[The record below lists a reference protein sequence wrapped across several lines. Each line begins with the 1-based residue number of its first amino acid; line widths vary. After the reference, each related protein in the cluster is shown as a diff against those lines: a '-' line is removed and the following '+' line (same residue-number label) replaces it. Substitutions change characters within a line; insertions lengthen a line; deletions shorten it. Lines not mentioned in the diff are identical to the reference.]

1 MGALARAQCAGGGG
15 ARAVRNGPGRGRGAA
30 ALAARRY
37 RRCPPAAG
45 VPLPPVSLCRRCS
58 PAAGVPLPPAR
69 GRPGGEA
76 PPRRGLRRGAEA
88 LHVGVVFV
96 GAPHG
101 AAPGG
106 SRRFAAPARG
116 LQPPGKFFLEAKEVE
131 VKTMEDDFGA
141 SSTPPFLTESL
152 ELAMEVENE
161 SSRPSCFSCAFD
173 NQNGGRRFSAESY
186 LASGSL
192 KRVLLRLDPSPNDY
206 EENTVELFGFQWV
219 TETALVESCGFL
231 FGLLRQQI
239 HTLEN
244 LVQMSSSDFGQAAR
258 LHSEAE
264 SIRHQCLKFLHY
276 VKVFIFRYL
285 EPPKVENDGML
296 HPYEEL
302 EAQLPSVLVEELHAL
317 TVHTGHLCEL
327 PSNVLA
333 AFTIQNQA
341 KVFPPSWHL
350 LHLHL
355 DINWLVL
362 EVLHVL
368 GEKLMRQVVYA
379 NHFINLTGENLTS
392 ISLFEK
398 HCGNLISDLIS
409 LAINKYT
416 KVRPSEALTSS
427 HYPCTCIKELWILLI
442 QLLDHR
448 NKGSHTEGFWSLMNT
463 TLKNIFERSSTS
475 ESVSGFEA
483 VQCKDP
489 LSFSWWIMSHLAPL
503 YQFDRN
509 GNLDEKTGVLE
520 EHLRMHLQCCLT
532 LCSFWDLNLSIV
544 TILWDYYSKNLNSCF
559 TVPWLGLKDL
569 ANVSKTSLSML
580 ELVKRCC
587 CEQQIPSLYKSSN
600 SYFIFLSILA
610 RIMKEE
616 NNGVHPW
623 KQIKGRIYSK
633 FHRKRMQELTE
644 VGLQNFFNL
653 FLMLAVVVE
662 TEDIVSRVLDLL
674 DFLTPSSITM
684 SRRALI
690 WRGHFAF
697 LLIYVEKSMDI
708 SALAEKISNAFRE
721 KAKEFLVTKNDYTQR
736 QNLWTLLS
744 TYIDGAQEVF
754 ETSCYLSLSE
764 EKLLND
770 GFTMLLPACRGA
782 ELSMVLNFLQVV
794 LARLRSV
801 HERVSQ
807 GLQLGNTAPDAQLPL
822 VAKEHHL
829 AVASALWRNFFPY
842 LKSQRMSQTPP
853 SPQLADTAA
862 GFTLL
867 ALDIPSKALSDLQPQ
882 PVLSMMRLFG
892 WDDMVWP
899 QLVSRYL
906 SHLIQNS
913 SLCEAFSSMGY
924 TSYEALTVRSWFR
937 CVLQMFLDQP
947 SGALAKTDAER
958 TVGKAYMEQ
967 LTEMTRLIFKLSEV
981 ENILLKANVGQ
992 SVFKQ
997 DPENALVQFIKA
1009 VGRTYSGLQTLPE
1022 KSAMVAK
1029 TLEYLGDVLKY
1040 VKPYLKAKGPPE
1052 GLQLTYWII
1061 GCLVKFCAPIL
1072 ATSKAQQLLFRIV
1085 DCLLLP
1091 HSVLQQDKELP
1102 VALLSAIQESL
1113 PLYLQGLS
1121 FICCQSQ
1128 TQGAYLNQLLG
1139 SIIRHYFGRFL
1150 PSSPTA
1156 PGARQ
1161 HPLLTALG
1169 SSITAPQ
1176 LLRLRKTTVHVISEN
1191 YLQFKGNAPPPRLA
1205 SVLAFILEVLQR
1217 TQSTE
1222 LCDINL
1228 VLPAVLKC
1236 LVLVN
1241 ELQVKKISTDIVQYM
1256 VEGCQAGSGGEHATQ
1271 LTSVFR
1277 QFIQDYTAVYD
1288 HRVFSILETVAV
1300 LDRALVT
1307 SLIPT
1312 ITQSLKDSE
1321 HKQGLGR
1328 NAAQREAYKR
1338 LLSYLAEAGRNE
1350 IQKLENETDQ

>member
-1 MGALARAQCAGGGG
+1 F
-15 ARAVRNGPGRGRGAA
+15 
-30 ALAARRY
+30 
-37 RRCPPAAG
+37 
-45 VPLPPVSLCRRCS
+45 
-58 PAAGVPLPPAR
+58 
-69 GRPGGEA
+69 E
-76 PPRRGLRRGAEA
+76 
-88 LHVGVVFV
+88 
-96 GAPHG
+96 
-101 AAPGG
+101 
-106 SRRFAAPARG
+106 
-116 LQPPGKFFLEAKEVE
+116 
-131 VKTMEDDFGA
+131 A

-152 ELAMEVENE
+152 EMAMEVENGT
-161 SSRPSCFSCAFD
+161 SQLPCFSCAFD
-173 NQNGGRRFSAESY
+173 NLNGGRSFSAESY

-206 EENTVELFGFQWV
+206 EEDVVEMFGFQWV
-219 TETALVESCGFL
+219 TGMALVESCGFL

-239 HTLEN
+239 YSLEN
-244 LVQMSSSDFGQAAR
+244 LVQMNSSDFGQTANW
-258 LHSEAE
+258 HSEAE
-264 SIRHQCLKFLHY
+264 SIRHQCVEFLHY

-317 TVHTGHLCEL
+317 TMHIGHLCEL
-327 PSNVLA
+327 PSSVLA
-333 AFTIQNQA
+333 AFTIQHQA

-355 DINWLVL
+355 DINWLIV

-368 GEKLMRQVVYA
+368 GEKMMRQVVYA

-398 HCGNLISDLIS
+398 HCGNLISDLVS
-409 LAINKYT
+409 LSINKYT
-416 KVRPSEALTSS
+416 KVRPSEALTSH
-427 HYPCTCIKELWILLI
+427 HYPCTCIKELWVLLI

-448 NKGSHTEGFWSLMNT
+448 NKGSHTECFWSLVNK
-463 TLKNIFERSSTS
+463 TLKNIFERPSSS
-475 ESVSGFEA
+475 ESVSGFDA

-489 LSFSWWIMSHLAPL
+489 LSFSWWIISHLASL

-509 GNLDEKTGVLE
+509 GNLVEKKQKESNWKFVEELLKKSTDAQTGVLE

-532 LCSFWDLNLSIV
+532 LCTFWDLNLSIV
-544 TILWDYYSKNLNSCF
+544 TILWDYYSKNLNSSF
-559 TVPWLGLKDL
+559 TIPWLGLKDL

-580 ELVKRCC
+580 ELVRRCC
-587 CEQQIPSLYKSSN
+587 SEQQIPSLYKSSN

-610 RIMKEE
+610 RMMKEE
-616 NNGVHPW
+616 NSGVHPW

-633 FHRKRMQELTE
+633 FHRRRMQELTD

-653 FLMLAVVVE
+653 FLMLAIVAD
-662 TEDIVSRVLDLL
+662 TEDVVSRVLDLL
-674 DFLTPSSITM
+674 DFLTSSSITI
-684 SRRALI
+684 SQRALI

-697 LLIYVEKSMDI
+697 LLIYVEKNMDI
-708 SALAEKISNAFRE
+708 SVLADKISNSFRE
-721 KAKEFLVTKNDYTQR
+721 KAKEFLVSKNDHTQR
-736 QNLWTLLS
+736 HNLWTLLS
-744 TYIDGAQEVF
+744 TYVDGVQEVF

-770 GFTMLLPACRGA
+770 GFAMLLPACRGA

-794 LARLRSV
+794 LARLRST

-807 GLQLGNTAPDAQLPL
+807 GLLGNAAPEAQFPL

-842 LKSQRMSQTPP
+842 LKSQRMSQMPP

-882 PVLSMMRLFG
+882 PVLSMMQLFG

-899 QLVSRYL
+899 QLVARYL

-913 SLCEAFSSMGY
+913 SLREAFSSMGY
-924 TSYEALTVRSWFR
+924 TSYEALSVRSWFR
-937 CVLQMFLDQP
+937 CILQMFTDQP
-947 SGALAKTDAER
+947 SGVLAKTDAER

-981 ENILLKANVGQ
+981 ENILSKAHVEE

-997 DPENALVQFIKA
+997 NPKYALVQFIKA

-1061 GCLVKFCAPIL
+1061 GCLVKFWAPIL

-1128 TQGAYLNQLLG
+1128 TQSAYLNQLLG

-1150 PSSPTA
+1150 PSSPTV
-1156 PGARQ
+1156 PGAGQ
-1161 HPLLTALG
+1161 HPLLTALC

-1176 LLRLRKTTVHVISEN
+1176 MLRLRKTTLHVINEN
-1191 YLQFKGNAPPPRLA
+1191 YMQFKGNAPPPRLA
-1205 SVLAFILEVLQR
+1205 SVLAFILQVLQR
-1217 TQSTE
+1217 TQSIE
-1222 LCDINL
+1222 LCDIDL
-1228 VLPAVLKC
+1228 VLPSVLKC
-1236 LVLVN
+1236 MVLVN
-1241 ELQVKKISTDIVQYM
+1241 ELQVKKISTDIVQNV

-1277 QFIQDYTAVYD
+1277 QFIQDYTGVYD
-1288 HRVFSILETVAV
+1288 HRVFNILETVAV
-1300 LDRALVT
+1300 LDQMLVT

-1328 NAAQREAYKR
+1328 NAAQR
-1338 LLSYLAEAGRNE
+1338 
-1350 IQKLENETDQ
+1350 

>member
-1 MGALARAQCAGGGG
+1 M
-15 ARAVRNGPGRGRGAA
+15 
-30 ALAARRY
+30 
-37 RRCPPAAG
+37 
-45 VPLPPVSLCRRCS
+45 
-58 PAAGVPLPPAR
+58 
-69 GRPGGEA
+69 EDEF
-76 PPRRGLRRGAEA
+76 EA
-88 LHVGVVFV
+88 L
-96 GAPHG
+96 
-101 AAPGG
+101 
-106 SRRFAAPARG
+106 
-116 LQPPGKFFLEAKEVE
+116 
-131 VKTMEDDFGA
+131 
-141 SSTPPFLTESL
+141 STPPFLTESL
-152 ELAMEVENE
+152 ETAMEVENE
-161 SSRPSCFSCAFD
+161 KPPCFCCAFD
-173 NQNGGRRFSAESY
+173 NQNGGRSFSAESY
-186 LASGSL
+186 LANGSL

-206 EENTVELFGFQWV
+206 EEDVVEMFGFQWV
-219 TETALVESCGFL
+219 TEMALVESCGFL

-239 HTLEN
+239 CRLEN
-244 LVQMSSSDFGQAAR
+244 LVQMSSSDFGQAAN

-264 SIRHQCLKFLHY
+264 SIRHQCIKFLHY

-285 EPPKVENDGML
+285 EPPKVENVGML

-317 TVHTGHLCEL
+317 TMHIGHLCEL
-327 PSNVLA
+327 PSSVLA
-333 AFTIQNQA
+333 AFTIQHQA

-355 DINWLVL
+355 DINWLIL

-368 GEKLMRQVVYA
+368 GEKMMRQVVYA

-392 ISLFEK
+392 VSLFEK

-409 LAINKYT
+409 LSINKYT
-416 KVRPSEALTSS
+416 KVRPSEALTSH

-448 NKGSHTEGFWSLMNT
+448 SKGSHTECFWSLVNK
-463 TLKNIFERSSTS
+463 TLKNIFERPSSS
-475 ESVSGFEA
+475 EGMSGFET

-489 LSFSWWIMSHLAPL
+489 LSFSWWILSHLASL

-509 GNLDEKTGVLE
+509 GNLGEKKQKESNWKFVEELLKKSTDAQTGVLE

-544 TILWDYYSKNLNSCF
+544 TILWDYYSKNLNSGF

-569 ANVSKTSLSML
+569 ANVNKTSLSML
-580 ELVKRCC
+580 ELVKHCC

-600 SYFIFLSILA
+600 SYFIFLCILA
-610 RIMKEE
+610 RMIKEE
-616 NNGVHPW
+616 NSGVHPW

-633 FHRKRMQELTE
+633 FHRRRMQELTE

-653 FLMLAVVVE
+653 FLMLAIVAE

-674 DFLTPSSITM
+674 DFLAPSSITV
-684 SRRALI
+684 SQRALI

-697 LLIYVEKSMDI
+697 LLIYVEKNMDI
-708 SALAEKISNAFRE
+708 SVLAEKISSAFRE
-721 KAKEFLVTKNDYTQR
+721 KAKEFLVNKNDYTQR
-736 QNLWTLLS
+736 HSLWTLLS
-744 TYIDGAQEVF
+744 TYIDGVQEAF

-807 GLQLGNTAPDAQLPL
+807 GLQLGNTAPDSQLPL

-842 LKSQRMSQTPP
+842 LKSQRMSQMPP

-882 PVLSMMRLFG
+882 PVLSMMQLFG

-937 CVLQMFLDQP
+937 CVLQMFIDQP
-947 SGALAKTDAER
+947 SGVLAKTDAER

-981 ENILLKANVGQ
+981 ENILSKAHVEE

-997 DPENALVQFIKA
+997 DPKYALVQFIKA

-1061 GCLVKFCAPIL
+1061 GCLVKFWAPIL

-1150 PSSPTA
+1150 PSYPTM
-1156 PGARQ
+1156 PGTGQ
-1161 HPLLTALG
+1161 HPMLTALC
-1169 SSITAPQ
+1169 SSIRAPQ
-1176 LLRLRKTTVHVISEN
+1176 MLRLRKTTLHIINEN
-1191 YLQFKGNAPPPRLA
+1191 YMQFKGNAPPPRLA

-1222 LCDINL
+1222 LCDIEL
-1228 VLPAVLKC
+1228 VLPSVLKC
-1236 LVLVN
+1236 MVLVN
-1241 ELQVKKISTDIVQYM
+1241 ELQVKKISTDIVQNV

-1300 LDRALVT
+1300 LDQMLVT

-1321 HKQGLGR
+1321 YKQGLGR
-1328 NAAQREAYKR
+1328 NTAQREAYKR
-1338 LLSYLAEAGRNE
+1338 LLSYLAEAGQNE
-1350 IQKLENETDQ
+1350 IQKLENETD

>member
-1 MGALARAQCAGGGG
+1 F
-15 ARAVRNGPGRGRGAA
+15 V
-30 ALAARRY
+30 
-37 RRCPPAAG
+37 
-45 VPLPPVSLCRRCS
+45 
-58 PAAGVPLPPAR
+58 
-69 GRPGGEA
+69 A
-76 PPRRGLRRGAEA
+76 P
-88 LHVGVVFV
+88 
-96 GAPHG
+96 
-101 AAPGG
+101 
-106 SRRFAAPARG
+106 
-116 LQPPGKFFLEAKEVE
+116 
-131 VKTMEDDFGA
+131 
-141 SSTPPFLTESL
+141 STPLFLTESL
-152 ELAMEVENE
+152 EMAMEVENE
-161 SSRPSCFSCAFD
+161 TSKPPCFSCAFD
-173 NQNGGRRFSAESY
+173 NQNGGRSFSAESY

-206 EENTVELFGFQWV
+206 EEDIVEMFGFQWV
-219 TETALVESCGFL
+219 TEMALVESSELL
-231 FGLLRQQI
+231 FGLFRQQMYR
-239 HTLEN
+239 LED
-244 LVQMSSSDFGQAAR
+244 LVHMSSSDFGQAAT

-264 SIRHQCLKFLHY
+264 SIRRQCVEFLHY

-285 EPPKVENDGML
+285 EPPKVENDGIL
-296 HPYEEL
+296 QSYEEL

-317 TVHTGHLCEL
+317 TMHMGRLFEL
-327 PSNVLA
+327 PASVLA
-333 AFTIQNQA
+333 SFTIQHQA

-362 EVLHVL
+362 EILHVL
-368 GEKLMRQVVYA
+368 GEKMMRQVVYA

-392 ISLFEK
+392 ISLFET
-398 HCGNLISDLIS
+398 HCGNLVSDLIS
-409 LAINKYT
+409 LFINKYI
-416 KVRPSEALTSS
+416 KVRPSEALTS
-427 HYPCTCIKELWILLI
+427 HHFPCTCIKELWVLLI
-442 QLLDHR
+442 HLLDHR
-448 NKGSHTEGFWSLMNT
+448 NKGSHMESFWSLVNK
-463 TLKNIFERSSTS
+463 TLQTVFEKPSSS
-475 ESVSGFEA
+475 ERMSGFETI
-483 VQCKDP
+483 QCKDP
-489 LSFSWWIMSHLAPL
+489 LSFSWWVITHLASL

-509 GNLDEKTGVLE
+509 GNLDEKKQKESNWKFVEELLKKSTDAQTVVLE

-544 TILWDYYSKNLNSCF
+544 TILWDYYSKHLNSCF

-569 ANVSKTSLSML
+569 ANISKTSLSMF
-580 ELVKRCC
+580 ELAKSCC
-587 CEQQIPSLYKSSN
+587 CEQQIPALYKSSN
-600 SYFIFLSILA
+600 SYFIFLIVLA
-610 RIMKEE
+610 RMMKEAE
-616 NNGVHPW
+616 NSGVHPW
-623 KQIKGRIYSK
+623 KQIKGRVYSK
-633 FHRKRMQELTE
+633 FHRRRMQELTE

-653 FLMLAVVVE
+653 FLMLAIVAE
-662 TEDIVSRVLDLL
+662 TEDIVSRVSDLL
-674 DFLTPSSITM
+674 DFLTPSSVTV
-684 SRRALI
+684 SQRALI

-697 LLIYVEKSMDI
+697 LLIYVEKNMDI
-708 SALAEKISNAFRE
+708 SVLAEKLSNAFRE
-721 KAKEFLVTKNDYTQR
+721 KAKEFLVTKNDYAQKR
-736 QNLWTLLS
+736 DLWTLLS
-744 TYIDGAQEVF
+744 TYIDGVQEVF
-754 ETSCYLSLSE
+754 EMSCYLSLSE

-801 HERVSQ
+801 HKRVSQ
-807 GLQLGNTAPDAQLPL
+807 ELQPGNAAAEAQLPL
-822 VAKEHHL
+822 AAKEHHL

-842 LKSQRMSQTPP
+842 LKSQRMSQMPP

-867 ALDIPSKALSDLQPQ
+867 ALDMPSKALSDLQPQ
-882 PVLSMMRLFG
+882 PVLSMMQLFG

-906 SHLIQNS
+906 SHLIENS
-913 SLCEAFSSMGY
+913 ALCEAFSSMGY

-937 CVLQMFLDQP
+937 CILQMFIDQP
-947 SGALAKTDAER
+947 SGVLAKTDAER

-967 LTEMTRLIFKLSEV
+967 LTELTRLVFKLSEV
-981 ENILLKANVGQ
+981 ENILSKAHGEE
-992 SVFKQ
+992 SVLKQ
-997 DPENALVQFIKA
+997 DPKYALVQFIKA
-1009 VGRTYSGLQTLPE
+1009 VGKTYSGLQTLPE

-1029 TLEYLGDVLKY
+1029 SLEYLGDVLKY

-1061 GCLVKFCAPIL
+1061 GCLVKFWAPIL

-1139 SIIRHYFGRFL
+1139 SIIQQYFGRFL

-1156 PGARQ
+1156 LGAGQ
-1161 HPLLTALG
+1161 HPVLTALC

-1176 LLRLRKTTVHVISEN
+1176 MLRLRKTTLHIINEN
-1191 YLQFKGNAPPPRLA
+1191 YLHFKGNAPPPRLA

-1222 LCDINL
+1222 PCDVDL

-1236 LVLVN
+1236 MVLVN

-1256 VEGCQAGSGGEHATQ
+1256 VEDCQAGSGGERATQ
-1271 LTSVFR
+1271 MTSVFR

-1288 HRVFSILETVAV
+1288 HRVFSILEAVAV
-1300 LDRALVT
+1300 LNQTLVT

-1328 NAAQREAYKR
+1328 NAAQR
-1338 LLSYLAEAGRNE
+1338 
-1350 IQKLENETDQ
+1350 

>member
-1 MGALARAQCAGGGG
+1 M
-15 ARAVRNGPGRGRGAA
+15 
-30 ALAARRY
+30 
-37 RRCPPAAG
+37 
-45 VPLPPVSLCRRCS
+45 
-58 PAAGVPLPPAR
+58 
-69 GRPGGEA
+69 EEEF
-76 PPRRGLRRGAEA
+76 EA
-88 LHVGVVFV
+88 L
-96 GAPHG
+96 
-101 AAPGG
+101 
-106 SRRFAAPARG
+106 
-116 LQPPGKFFLEAKEVE
+116 
-131 VKTMEDDFGA
+131 
-141 SSTPPFLTESL
+141 STPSFLTESL
-152 ELAMEVENE
+152 DMAMEVENE
-161 SSRPSCFSCAFD
+161 KPPCFSCAFD
-173 NQNGGRRFSAESY
+173 NQNGGRSFSAESY
-186 LASGSL
+186 LANGSL

-206 EENTVELFGFQWV
+206 EEDVVEMFGFQWV
-219 TETALVESCGFL
+219 TEMALVESCGFL

-239 HTLEN
+239 CRLEN
-244 LVQMSSSDFGQAAR
+244 LVQMSSSDFGQAAN

-264 SIRHQCLKFLHY
+264 SIRHQCIKFLHY

-317 TVHTGHLCEL
+317 TMHVGHLCQL
-327 PSNVLA
+327 PSSVLA
-333 AFTIQNQA
+333 AFTIQHQA

-355 DINWLVL
+355 DINWLIL

-368 GEKLMRQVVYA
+368 GEKMMRQVVYA

-392 ISLFEK
+392 VSLFEK

-409 LAINKYT
+409 LSINKYT
-416 KVRPSEALTSS
+416 KVRPSEALTSH

-448 NKGSHTEGFWSLMNT
+448 SKGSHTECFWSLVNK
-463 TLKNIFERSSTS
+463 TLKNIFERPSSS
-475 ESVSGFEA
+475 EGMSGFEA
-483 VQCKDP
+483 IQCKDP
-489 LSFSWWIMSHLAPL
+489 LSFSWWIVSHLASL

-544 TILWDYYSKNLNSCF
+544 TILWDYYSKNLNSGF

-580 ELVKRCC
+580 ELVKCC
-587 CEQQIPSLYKSSN
+587 CSEQQIPSLYKSHN
-600 SYFIFLSILA
+600 SYFIFLCILA
-610 RIMKEE
+610 RMIKEE
-616 NNGVHPW
+616 NSGMHPW

-644 VGLQNFFNL
+644 VGLQNFFSL
-653 FLMLAVVVE
+653 FLMLAIVVE

-674 DFLTPSSITM
+674 DFLAPSSITV
-684 SRRALI
+684 SQRALI

-697 LLIYVEKSMDI
+697 LLIYVEKNMDV
-708 SALAEKISNAFRE
+708 SALAEKISSAFRE
-721 KAKEFLVTKNDYTQR
+721 KAKEFLVNKNDYTQR
-736 QNLWTLLS
+736 HNLWTLLS
-744 TYIDGAQEVF
+744 TYVDGVQEVF

-842 LKSQRMSQTPP
+842 LKSQRMSQMPP

-882 PVLSMMRLFG
+882 PVLSMMQLFG

-937 CVLQMFLDQP
+937 CILQMFIDQP
-947 SGALAKTDAER
+947 SGVLAKTDAER

-981 ENILLKANVGQ
+981 ENILSKAHVEE

-997 DPENALVQFIKA
+997 DPKYALVQFIKA

-1061 GCLVKFCAPIL
+1061 GCLVKFWAPIL

-1150 PSSPTA
+1150 PSSPTV
-1156 PGARQ
+1156 PGTGQ
-1161 HPLLTALG
+1161 HPLLTALC

-1176 LLRLRKTTVHVISEN
+1176 MLRLRKTTLHVISEN
-1191 YLQFKGNAPPPRLA
+1191 YMQFKGNAPPPRLA

-1222 LCDINL
+1222 LCDIEL
-1228 VLPAVLKC
+1228 VLPSVLKC
-1236 LVLVN
+1236 MVLVN
-1241 ELQVKKISTDIVQYM
+1241 ELQVKKISTDIVQNV

-1300 LDRALVT
+1300 LDQMLVT
-1307 SLIPT
+1307 NLIPT
-1312 ITQSLKDSE
+1312 ITQSLKDLE
-1321 HKQGLGR
+1321 YKQGLGR

-1338 LLSYLAEAGRNE
+1338 LLSYLAEAGQNE
-1350 IQKLENETDQ
+1350 IQKLENETDE

>member
-1 MGALARAQCAGGGG
+1 F
-15 ARAVRNGPGRGRGAA
+15 
-30 ALAARRY
+30 
-37 RRCPPAAG
+37 
-45 VPLPPVSLCRRCS
+45 
-58 PAAGVPLPPAR
+58 
-69 GRPGGEA
+69 E
-76 PPRRGLRRGAEA
+76 
-88 LHVGVVFV
+88 
-96 GAPHG
+96 
-101 AAPGG
+101 
-106 SRRFAAPARG
+106 
-116 LQPPGKFFLEAKEVE
+116 
-131 VKTMEDDFGA
+131 A
-141 SSTPPFLTESL
+141 SSTPPFLTDSL
-152 ELAMEVENE
+152 EMAMEVENE
-161 SSRPSCFSCAFD
+161 KSQPPCFSCAFD
-173 NQNGGRRFSAESY
+173 NQNGGRNFSAESY
-186 LASGSL
+186 LSSGSL

-206 EENTVELFGFQWV
+206 EEDVVEMFGFQWV
-219 TETALVESCGFL
+219 TEMALVESCGFL

-239 HTLEN
+239 YRLEN
-244 LVQMSSSDFGQAAR
+244 LVQMNSSDFGQAAN

-264 SIRHQCLKFLHY
+264 SIRHQCVEFLHY

-285 EPPKVENDGML
+285 EPPKVENDGIL

-317 TVHTGHLCEL
+317 TMHIGHLCDL
-327 PSNVLA
+327 PSSVLA
-333 AFTIQNQA
+333 AFTIQHQA
-341 KVFPPSWHL
+341 KVFPASWHL

-355 DINWLVL
+355 DIKWLIV
-362 EVLHVL
+362 EILHVL
-368 GEKLMRQVVYA
+368 GEKMMRQVVYA

-392 ISLFEK
+392 TSLFEK

-409 LAINKYT
+409 LSVSKYT
-416 KVRPSEALTSS
+416 KVRPSEALSS
-427 HYPCTCIKELWILLI
+427 HHYPCTCIKELWVLLI
-442 QLLDHR
+442 QLLDYR
-448 NKGSHTEGFWSLMNT
+448 NKGSHTECFWNLVNK
-463 TLKNIFERSSTS
+463 TLKNIIERPSSS
-475 ESVSGFEA
+475 ESMSGFDA

-489 LSFSWWIMSHLAPL
+489 LSFSWWIISHLASL

-509 GNLDEKTGVLE
+509 GNLDEKKQKESNWKFVEELLKKSTDTQTGVLE

-532 LCSFWDLNLSIV
+532 LCSFWDLNLSVV

-610 RIMKEE
+610 RMMKDK
-616 NNGVHPW
+616 NSGVHPW

-653 FLMLAVVVE
+653 FLMLAIVAE

-674 DFLTPSSITM
+674 DFLTSSSITV
-684 SRRALI
+684 SQRALI
-690 WRGHFAF
+690 WRGHLAF
-697 LLIYVEKSMDI
+697 LLIYVEKNMDI
-708 SALAEKISNAFRE
+708 SVLAEKIANAFRE

-736 QNLWTLLS
+736 HNLWTLLS
-744 TYIDGAQEVF
+744 TYIDGVQEVF

-807 GLQLGNTAPDAQLPL
+807 GLQLGNAVPEAQLPL

-842 LKSQRMSQTPP
+842 LKSQRMSQLPP

-882 PVLSMMRLFG
+882 PVLSMMQLFG

-899 QLVSRYL
+899 QLVARYL
-906 SHLIQNS
+906 SHLVQNS

-924 TSYEALTVRSWFR
+924 TSYEALSVRSWFR
-937 CVLQMFLDQP
+937 CVLQMFIDQP
-947 SGALAKTDAER
+947 SGVLAKTDAER

-981 ENILLKANVGQ
+981 ENILSKAHVEE

-997 DPENALVQFIKA
+997 DPKNALVQFIKA

-1061 GCLVKFCAPIL
+1061 GCLVKFWAPIL

-1128 TQGAYLNQLLG
+1128 TQSAYLNQLLG

-1150 PSSPTA
+1150 PSSPTV
-1156 PGARQ
+1156 PGAGQ
-1161 HPLLTALG
+1161 HPMLTALC

-1176 LLRLRKTTVHVISEN
+1176 MLRLRKTTLRVINEN
-1191 YLQFKGNAPPPRLA
+1191 YMQFKGTSPPPRLA
-1205 SVLAFILEVLQR
+1205 SVLAFILQVLQR
-1217 TQSTE
+1217 TQSIE
-1222 LCDINL
+1222 LCDIDL
-1228 VLPAVLKC
+1228 VLPSVLKC
-1236 LVLVN
+1236 MVLVN
-1241 ELQVKKISTDIVQYM
+1241 ELQVKKISTDIVQNV

-1300 LDRALVT
+1300 LDQMLVT

-1312 ITQSLKDSE
+1312 ITQSLKDLE

-1328 NAAQREAYKR
+1328 NAAQR
-1338 LLSYLAEAGRNE
+1338 
-1350 IQKLENETDQ
+1350 

>member
-1 MGALARAQCAGGGG
+1 LI
-15 ARAVRNGPGRGRGAA
+15 
-30 ALAARRY
+30 
-37 RRCPPAAG
+37 
-45 VPLPPVSLCRRCS
+45 
-58 PAAGVPLPPAR
+58 
-69 GRPGGEA
+69 
-76 PPRRGLRRGAEA
+76 
-88 LHVGVVFV
+88 
-96 GAPHG
+96 
-101 AAPGG
+101 
-106 SRRFAAPARG
+106 
-116 LQPPGKFFLEAKEVE
+116 
-131 VKTMEDDFGA
+131 
-141 SSTPPFLTESL
+141 
-152 ELAMEVENE
+152 
-161 SSRPSCFSCAFD
+161 
-173 NQNGGRRFSAESY
+173 
-186 LASGSL
+186 
-192 KRVLLRLDPSPNDY
+192 
-206 EENTVELFGFQWV
+206 
-219 TETALVESCGFL
+219 
-231 FGLLRQQI
+231 RQQI
-239 HTLEN
+239 YRLED
-244 LVQMSSSDFGQAAR
+244 LVQMGSSDFGQAAN

-264 SIRHQCLKFLHY
+264 NIRRQCVEFLHY
-276 VKVFIFRYL
+276 VKAFIFRYL
-285 EPPKVENDGML
+285 EPPKMENDGMV

-302 EAQLPSVLVEELHAL
+302 EAQLPSLLVEELHAL
-317 TVHTGHLCEL
+317 MMHIGHLCEL
-327 PSNVLA
+327 SSSVLA
-333 AFTIQNQA
+333 AFTIQHQA
-341 KVFPPSWHL
+341 KIFPPSWHL

-355 DINWLVL
+355 DIHWLVL
-362 EVLHVL
+362 EILHIL
-368 GEKLMRQVVYA
+368 GEKMMRQVIYA

-392 ISLFEK
+392 ISLFET
-398 HCGNLISDLIS
+398 HCENLISDLIILS
-409 LAINKYT
+409 TNKYT
-416 KVRPSEALTSS
+416 KVRPSEALNSH
-427 HYPCTCIKELWILLI
+427 HYPCTCIKELWILLM

-448 NKGSHTEGFWSLMNT
+448 NKGSQRECFWSLVNKV
-463 TLKNIFERSSTS
+463 LKNIFERPSSS
-475 ESVSGFEA
+475 EKFSGFET

-489 LSFSWWIMSHLAPL
+489 LSFTWWIITHLASL

-509 GNLDEKTGVLE
+509 GNVDEKKLKESNWKFVEELLKKSTDAQSGVLE

-532 LCSFWDLNLSIV
+532 LCGFWDLNLSIV

-580 ELVKRCC
+580 ELVKSCC
-587 CEQQIPSLYKSSN
+587 CEQQIPDLYKSSN

-610 RIMKEE
+610 RTLNKEGE
-616 NNGVHPW
+616 NSGMQPW

-653 FLMLAVVVE
+653 FLMLAVVAE

-674 DFLTPSSITM
+674 DFLTPSSITV

-697 LLIYVEKSMDI
+697 LLIYVEKNMDI
-708 SALAEKISNAFRE
+708 SVLAEKLSDAFRE
-721 KAKEFLVTKNDYTQR
+721 KAKEFLVTKNDYTQK

-744 TYIDGAQEVF
+744 TYIDGVQEVF

-801 HERVSQ
+801 HKRVSQ
-807 GLQLGNTAPDAQLPL
+807 GLQPGDAEAQLPL

-842 LKSQRMSQTPP
+842 LKSQRMSQMPP

-882 PVLSMMRLFG
+882 PVLSMMQLFG

-913 SLCEAFSSMGY
+913 ELCEAFSSMGY

-937 CVLQMFLDQP
+937 CILQVFIDQP
-947 SGALAKTDAER
+947 SGKLAKTDAER
-958 TVGKAYMEQ
+958 TVAKAYMEQ

-981 ENILLKANVGQ
+981 ENILSKAHVEEG

-997 DPENALVQFIKA
+997 DPKNALVQFIKA

-1029 TLEYLGDVLKY
+1029 ALEYLGDVLKY
-1040 VKPYLKAKGPPE
+1040 VKPYLKVKGPPE

-1061 GCLVKFCAPIL
+1061 GCLVKFWAPIL
-1072 ATSKAQQLLFRIV
+1072 ATSKAQPLLFRIV

-1102 VALLSAIQESL
+1102 VSLLSAVQESL

-1139 SIIRHYFGRFL
+1139 SIIQQYFGRFL
-1150 PSSPTA
+1150 PSSPTVL
-1156 PGARQ
+1156 GAGQ
-1161 HPLLTALG
+1161 HPMLTALS

-1176 LLRLRKTTVHVISEN
+1176 MLRLRKTTLHVVNEN
-1191 YLQFKGNAPPPRLA
+1191 YMQFKGHAPPPRLA
-1205 SVLAFILEVLQR
+1205 SVLAFVLEVLQR
-1217 TQSTE
+1217 TQCTE
-1222 LCDINL
+1222 LCDSDL

-1236 LVLVN
+1236 LLLVN
-1241 ELQVKKISTDIVQYM
+1241 EPQVKKLSTDIVQYM
-1256 VEGCQAGSGGEHATQ
+1256 VEGCQAGSGGEHATH

-1277 QFIQDYTAVYD
+1277 QFIQDYTAMYH
-1288 HRVFSILETVAV
+1288 HRVFSTLEMVAV
-1300 LDRALVT
+1300 LDQTLVA

-1312 ITQSLKDSE
+1312 ITQTLKDSE

-1328 NAAQREAYKR
+1328 NVAQR
-1338 LLSYLAEAGRNE
+1338 
-1350 IQKLENETDQ
+1350 

>member
-1 MGALARAQCAGGGG
+1 
-15 ARAVRNGPGRGRGAA
+15 
-30 ALAARRY
+30 
-37 RRCPPAAG
+37 
-45 VPLPPVSLCRRCS
+45 
-58 PAAGVPLPPAR
+58 
-69 GRPGGEA
+69 
-76 PPRRGLRRGAEA
+76 
-88 LHVGVVFV
+88 
-96 GAPHG
+96 
-101 AAPGG
+101 
-106 SRRFAAPARG
+106 
-116 LQPPGKFFLEAKEVE
+116 
-131 VKTMEDDFGA
+131 MEDDCGA
-141 SSTPPFLTESL
+141 SSTSPFLTDSL
-152 ELAMEVENE
+152 ELAMEVEHE
-161 SSRPSCFSCAFD
+161 SSRPAFFSCAFD
-173 NQNGGRRFSAESY
+173 SQNGGRRFSAESY

-206 EENTVELFGFQWV
+206 EEDTVELFGFQWV
-219 TETALVESCGFL
+219 TEMALVESCGFL
-231 FGLLRQQI
+231 FGLLREQI
-239 HTLEN
+239 YRLEN
-244 LVQMSSSDFGQAAR
+244 LVQMSSSDFGQAAH

-264 SIRHQCLKFLHY
+264 RIRHQCLKFLHY

-285 EPPKVENDGML
+285 EPPEVENDRVL

-317 TVHTGHLCEL
+317 TVHVGHLCEL

-333 AFTIQNQA
+333 AFTIPNQA

-368 GEKLMRQVVYA
+368 GEKLKRQVVYA
-379 NHFINLTGENLTS
+379 NHFINLTGENLTN

-398 HCGNLISDLIS
+398 HSGNLVSDLIR

-416 KVRPSEALTSS
+416 KVRPSEALASS
-427 HYPCTCIKELWILLI
+427 PYSCTCIKELWILLI

-448 NKGSHTEGFWSLMNT
+448 NKGSNTECFWSLVNT
-463 TLKNIFERSSTS
+463 TLRNIFERPSTS
-475 ESVSGFEA
+475 ESVSGFDT

-489 LSFSWWIMSHLAPL
+489 LSFSWWMMNHLAPL

-509 GNLDEKTGVLE
+509 GNLDEKKQKESNWKFVEELLKKSTDAQAGVLE

-532 LCSFWDLNLSIV
+532 LCSFWDLNLSVV

-569 ANVSKTSLSML
+569 ANISKTSLSML

-587 CEQQIPSLYKSSN
+587 CEQQVPSLYNSSN

-644 VGLQNFFNL
+644 VGLQNFFSL
-653 FLMLAVVVE
+653 FLVLAVIVE

-674 DFLTPSSITM
+674 DFLTPSSITTA
-684 SRRALI
+684 RRALI

-697 LLIYVEKSMDI
+697 LLIYVEKNMDI
-708 SALAEKISNAFRE
+708 SALAEKVSNAFRE
-721 KAKEFLVTKNDYTQR
+721 KAKEFLVTKNDHTQR

-744 TYIDGAQEVF
+744 TYIDGVQEVF

-807 GLQLGNTAPDAQLPL
+807 GPQLGNTAPDAQLPL

-906 SHLIQNS
+906 SHLIENS

-947 SGALAKTDAER
+947 SGAWAKTDAER

-997 DPENALVQFIKA
+997 DPKNALVQFIKA

-1150 PSSPTA
+1150 PSSPA
-1156 PGARQ
+1156 VPGAGQ
-1161 HPLLTALG
+1161 HPLLAALG
-1169 SSITAPQ
+1169 SSISAPQ
-1176 LLRLRKTTVHVISEN
+1176 LLRLRRTTLQVIREN
-1191 YLQFKGNAPPPRLA
+1191 YLQFRGHAPPPRLA

-1222 LCDINL
+1222 LCDTDL

-1288 HRVFSILETVAV
+1288 HRVLSILETVAV
-1300 LDRALVT
+1300 LDQTLVT

-1338 LLSYLAEAGRNE
+1338 LLSHLAEAGQNE
-1350 IQKLENETDQ
+1350 IQKLENETAQ

>member
-1 MGALARAQCAGGGG
+1 F
-15 ARAVRNGPGRGRGAA
+15 
-30 ALAARRY
+30 
-37 RRCPPAAG
+37 
-45 VPLPPVSLCRRCS
+45 
-58 PAAGVPLPPAR
+58 
-69 GRPGGEA
+69 EA
-76 PPRRGLRRGAEA
+76 
-88 LHVGVVFV
+88 F
-96 GAPHG
+96 
-101 AAPGG
+101 
-106 SRRFAAPARG
+106 
-116 LQPPGKFFLEAKEVE
+116 
-131 VKTMEDDFGA
+131 
-141 SSTPPFLTESL
+141 STPPFLTESL
-152 ELAMEVENE
+152 EMAMEVANE
-161 SSRPSCFSCAFD
+161 KPPCFSCAFD
-173 NQNGGRRFSAESY
+173 NQSGGRSFSAESY
-186 LASGSL
+186 LANGSL
-192 KRVLLRLDPSPNDY
+192 KRVLLRLDPSPTDY
-206 EENTVELFGFQWV
+206 EEDVVEMFGFQWV
-219 TETALVESCGFL
+219 TEMALVESCGFL

-239 HTLEN
+239 CRLEN
-244 LVQMSSSDFGQAAR
+244 LVQMSSSDFGQAAN

-264 SIRHQCLKFLHY
+264 SIRHQCIEFLHY

-302 EAQLPSVLVEELHAL
+302 EAQLPSVLVEELHGL
-317 TVHTGHLCEL
+317 TMHIGHLCEL

-333 AFTIQNQA
+333 AFTIQHQA

-368 GEKLMRQVVYA
+368 GEKMMRQVVYA
-379 NHFINLTGENLTS
+379 NHFINLTGENLTN
-392 ISLFEK
+392 ISLFEN

-409 LAINKYT
+409 LSINKYT
-416 KVRPSEALTSS
+416 KVRPSEALTSH
-427 HYPCTCIKELWILLI
+427 HYPCSCIKELWVLLI

-448 NKGSHTEGFWSLMNT
+448 NKGSHTECFWSFVNK
-463 TLKNIFERSSTS
+463 TLKNIFEGPSSSEGTS
-475 ESVSGFEA
+475 SFEA

-489 LSFSWWIMSHLAPL
+489 LSFSWWIVSHLASL

-509 GNLDEKTGVLE
+509 GNLDEKKQKESNWKFVEELLKKSTDAQSGVLE

-544 TILWDYYSKNLNSCF
+544 TILWDYYSKNLNSGF

-587 CEQQIPSLYKSSN
+587 CEQQIPSLYKSGN
-600 SYFIFLSILA
+600 SYFIFLCILA
-610 RIMKEE
+610 RMMKEE
-616 NNGVHPW
+616 NSGMHPW

-633 FHRKRMQELTE
+633 FHRRRMQELTE

-653 FLMLAVVVE
+653 FLMLAIVAE
-662 TEDIVSRVLDLL
+662 TEDVVSRVLDLL
-674 DFLTPSSITM
+674 DFLVPSSITV
-684 SRRALI
+684 SQRALI

-697 LLIYVEKSMDI
+697 LLIYVEKNMDI
-708 SALAEKISNAFRE
+708 SVLAEKISSAFRE
-721 KAKEFLVTKNDYTQR
+721 KAKEFLVNKNDYTQR
-736 QNLWTLLS
+736 NNLWTLLS
-744 TYIDGAQEVF
+744 TYIDGVQEVF

-807 GLQLGNTAPDAQLPL
+807 GLQLGSTAPDAQLPL

-842 LKSQRMSQTPP
+842 LKSQRMSQMPP

-882 PVLSMMRLFG
+882 PVLSMMQLFG

-913 SLCEAFSSMGY
+913 SLCEAFSIMGF

-937 CVLQMFLDQP
+937 CILQMFIDQP
-947 SGALAKTDAER
+947 SGVLAKTDAER

-981 ENILLKANVGQ
+981 ENILSKAHVEE

-997 DPENALVQFIKA
+997 DPKYALVQFIKA

-1052 GLQLTYWII
+1052 GLQLTYWVT
-1061 GCLVKFCAPIL
+1061 GCLVKFWAPIL

-1150 PSSPTA
+1150 PSSPTV
-1156 PGARQ
+1156 PGTGQ
-1161 HPLLTALG
+1161 HPMLTALC
-1169 SSITAPQ
+1169 SSITTPQ
-1176 LLRLRKTTVHVISEN
+1176 MLRLRKTTLHVISEN
-1191 YLQFKGNAPPPRLA
+1191 YMQFKGNAPPPRLA

-1222 LCDINL
+1222 VCDIEL
-1228 VLPAVLKC
+1228 VLPSVLKC
-1236 LVLVN
+1236 MVLVN
-1241 ELQVKKISTDIVQYM
+1241 ELQVKKISTDIVQNV
-1256 VEGCQAGSGGEHATQ
+1256 VEGCQARSGGEHATQ

-1288 HRVFSILETVAV
+1288 HRVFSVLETVAA
-1300 LDRALVT
+1300 LDQMLVT

-1321 HKQGLGR
+1321 YKQGLGR
-1328 NAAQREAYKR
+1328 NAAQR
-1338 LLSYLAEAGRNE
+1338 
-1350 IQKLENETDQ
+1350 

>member
-1 MGALARAQCAGGGG
+1 
-15 ARAVRNGPGRGRGAA
+15 
-30 ALAARRY
+30 
-37 RRCPPAAG
+37 
-45 VPLPPVSLCRRCS
+45 
-58 PAAGVPLPPAR
+58 
-69 GRPGGEA
+69 
-76 PPRRGLRRGAEA
+76 
-88 LHVGVVFV
+88 
-96 GAPHG
+96 
-101 AAPGG
+101 
-106 SRRFAAPARG
+106 
-116 LQPPGKFFLEAKEVE
+116 
-131 VKTMEDDFGA
+131 
-141 SSTPPFLTESL
+141 SSTPPFLTDSL
-152 ELAMEVENE
+152 EMAMEVENE
-161 SSRPSCFSCAFD
+161 NSKPPCFSCTFD
-173 NQNGGRRFSAESY
+173 NQSGGRSFSAESY

-192 KRVLLRLDPSPNDY
+192 KRVLLTLDPSPNDY
-206 EENTVELFGFQWV
+206 EDDVVEMFGFPWV
-219 TETALVESCGFL
+219 TETALVESCGLL
-231 FGLLRQQI
+231 FGLHRQQI
-239 HTLEN
+239 YRLEN
-244 LVQMSSSDFGQAAR
+244 LVQMSSSDFGQAAN

-264 SIRHQCLKFLHY
+264 SIRHQCIEFLHY

-285 EPPKVENDGML
+285 EPPKLENDGTL

-302 EAQLPSVLVEELHAL
+302 EAQLPSALVEELHAL
-317 TVHTGHLCEL
+317 TMHIGHLCEL
-327 PSNVLA
+327 PSSVLA
-333 AFTIQNQA
+333 AFTIQHQA

-355 DINWLVL
+355 DIHWLVL
-362 EVLHVL
+362 EILHVL
-368 GEKLMRQVVYA
+368 GEKMMRQVVYA

-392 ISLFEK
+392 ISLFET

-409 LAINKYT
+409 LSINKYI
-416 KVRPSEALTSS
+416 KVRPSEALTSH

-448 NKGSHTEGFWSLMNT
+448 NKRSHTEGFWTLVNK
-463 TLKNIFERSSTS
+463 TLKNIFERPSSS
-475 ESVSGFEA
+475 ERKSGFET

-489 LSFSWWIMSHLAPL
+489 LSFSWWIITHLASF

-509 GNLDEKTGVLE
+509 GNLDEKKQKESNWKFVEELLKKSTDAQTGVLE

-532 LCSFWDLNLSIV
+532 LCSFWDLNLSII
-544 TILWDYYSKNLNSCF
+544 TILWDYYSKNLNSSF
-559 TVPWLGLKDL
+559 TVPWLGLKGL
-569 ANVSKTSLSML
+569 ANISKTSLSML
-580 ELVKRCC
+580 ELVKSCC
-587 CEQQIPSLYKSSN
+587 CEQQIPTLYASSN

-610 RIMKEE
+610 RTMKEE
-616 NNGVHPW
+616 AENSGVHPW
-623 KQIKGRIYSK
+623 RQIKGRIYSK
-633 FHRKRMQELTE
+633 FHRRRMQELTE

-653 FLMLAVVVE
+653 FLMLAIVAE
-662 TEDIVSRVLDLL
+662 TEDIMSRVLDLL
-674 DFLTPSSITM
+674 DFLTPSSITV
-684 SRRALI
+684 SQRALI

-697 LLIYVEKSMDI
+697 LLIYVEKNMDI
-708 SALAEKISNAFRE
+708 SVLAEKLSNAFRE
-721 KAKEFLVTKNDYTQR
+721 KAKEFLVTKNDYTQK

-744 TYIDGAQEVF
+744 TYIDGVQEVF

-801 HERVSQ
+801 HKRVSQ
-807 GLQLGNTAPDAQLPL
+807 GLQARSRAPDAQLPL
-822 VAKEHHL
+822 AAKEHHL
-829 AVASALWRNFFPY
+829 AVAAALWRNCTLLIMINFQCFLVEQGCTEKPLTWCHVFVS
-842 LKSQRMSQTPP
+842 LKS
-853 SPQLADTAA
+853 

-867 ALDIPSKALSDLQPQ
+867 ALDMPSKALSDLQPQ
-882 PVLSMMRLFG
+882 PVLSMMQLFG

-913 SLCEAFSSMGY
+913 ALCEAFSSMGY

-937 CVLQMFLDQP
+937 CVLQMFVDQP
-947 SGALAKTDAER
+947 TGTLAKTDAER

-981 ENILLKANVGQ
+981 ENILSKAHVEE

-997 DPENALVQFIKA
+997 DPKNALVQFIKA

-1029 TLEYLGDVLKY
+1029 SLEYLGDVLKY
-1040 VKPYLKAKGPPE
+1040 VKPYLKVKGPSE

-1061 GCLVKFCAPIL
+1061 GCLVKFWAPIL

-1113 PLYLQGLS
+1113 PFYLQGLS

-1139 SIIRHYFGRFL
+1139 SIIQQYFGRFL

-1156 PGARQ
+1156 LGAGQ
-1161 HPLLTALG
+1161 HPMLTALC
-1169 SSITAPQ
+1169 SFITAPQ
-1176 LLRLRKTTVHVISEN
+1176 MLRLRKTTLHVINEN
-1191 YLQFKGNAPPPRLA
+1191 YMQFKGNAPPPRLA
-1205 SVLAFILEVLQR
+1205 SVLAFVLEVLQR
-1217 TQSTE
+1217 TQSFE
-1222 LCDINL
+1222 LCDIDL

-1236 LVLVN
+1236 MVLVN
-1241 ELQVKKISTDIVQYM
+1241 EPQVKKISTDIVQYM
-1256 VEGCQAGSGGEHATQ
+1256 VEGCQARSGGEHATH

-1300 LDRALVT
+1300 LDQTLVT

-1321 HKQGLGR
+1321 QKQGLGR
-1328 NAAQREAYKR
+1328 NAALR
-1338 LLSYLAEAGRNE
+1338 
-1350 IQKLENETDQ
+1350 

>member
-1 MGALARAQCAGGGG
+1 
-15 ARAVRNGPGRGRGAA
+15 
-30 ALAARRY
+30 
-37 RRCPPAAG
+37 
-45 VPLPPVSLCRRCS
+45 
-58 PAAGVPLPPAR
+58 
-69 GRPGGEA
+69 
-76 PPRRGLRRGAEA
+76 
-88 LHVGVVFV
+88 
-96 GAPHG
+96 
-101 AAPGG
+101 
-106 SRRFAAPARG
+106 
-116 LQPPGKFFLEAKEVE
+116 
-131 VKTMEDDFGA
+131 MEDDFGA
-141 SSTPPFLTESL
+141 SSTFPFLTESL
-152 ELAMEVENE
+152 ELAMEVEHEN
-161 SSRPSCFSCAFD
+161 SRPSFFSCAFD
-173 NQNGGRRFSAESY
+173 SQDGGRRFSAESY

-206 EENTVELFGFQWV
+206 EENTVELFGFPWV
-219 TETALVESCGFL
+219 TEMALVESCGFL

-239 HTLEN
+239 YRLEN
-244 LVQMSSSDFGQAAR
+244 LVQMGSSDFGQAAH

-264 SIRHQCLKFLHY
+264 NIRHQCVKFLHY

-285 EPPKVENDGML
+285 EPPKVENDGVL
-296 HPYEEL
+296 HSYEEL
-302 EAQLPSVLVEELHAL
+302 EAQLPSLLVEELHAL
-317 TVHTGHLCEL
+317 TVHVGRLCEL

-355 DINWLVL
+355 DIKWLVL

-368 GEKLMRQVVYA
+368 GEKLKRQVVYA
-379 NHFINLTGENLTS
+379 NHFINLTGENLTN

-409 LAINKYT
+409 LAINRYT
-416 KVRPSEALTSS
+416 KVRLSEALTSS
-427 HYPCTCIKELWILLI
+427 HYSCTCVKELWILLI

-448 NKGSHTEGFWSLMNT
+448 NKGSNTECFWSLVNT
-463 TLKNIFERSSTS
+463 TLKNIFEQPSTS
-475 ESVSGFEA
+475 ESVSGFET
-483 VQCKDP
+483 VHCKDP
-489 LSFSWWIMSHLAPL
+489 LSFSWWMMSHLAPL

-509 GNLDEKTGVLE
+509 GNLDEKKQKESNWKFVEELLKKSTDAQTGVLE

-532 LCSFWDLNLSIV
+532 LCSFWDLNLSVV

-569 ANVSKTSLSML
+569 AN
-580 ELVKRCC
+580 
-587 CEQQIPSLYKSSN
+587 
-600 SYFIFLSILA
+600 
-610 RIMKEE
+610 IMKEE

-644 VGLQNFFNL
+644 VGMQNFFSL
-653 FLMLAVVVE
+653 FLVLAIVVE

-674 DFLTPSSITM
+674 DFLTPSSITTA
-684 SRRALI
+684 RRALI

-697 LLIYVEKSMDI
+697 LLIYVEKNMDI
-708 SALAEKISNAFRE
+708 SALAEKVSNAFRE

-744 TYIDGAQEVF
+744 TYIDGVQEVF

-807 GLQLGNTAPDAQLPL
+807 GPQLGNTAPAAELPL

-906 SHLIQNS
+906 SHLIENS

-924 TSYEALTVRSWFR
+924 TSYEALTVRSWLR

-997 DPENALVQFIKA
+997 DPKNALVQFIKA

-1156 PGARQ
+1156 PGAGQ

-1176 LLRLRKTTVHVISEN
+1176 LLHLHKTTLHVIRES
-1191 YLQFKGNAPPPRLA
+1191 YLQFRGHAPPPRLA

-1222 LCDINL
+1222 LCDIDL

-1236 LVLVN
+1236 LLLVN

-1271 LTSVFR
+1271 LTSVFSNGTFGTGFERSFAKSQSRKTEVRGIVASSWMR
-1277 QFIQDYTAVYD
+1277 QFIQEYTAVYD

-1300 LDRALVT
+1300 LDQTLVT

-1338 LLSYLAEAGRNE
+1338 LLSHLAEAGQNE
-1350 IQKLENETDQ
+1350 IQKLENETDQLCAGD